1 MENSIKIELQN
12 IKQLLLQS
20 LQFKLQDVNEKKLQ
34 KFTNQL
40 AAELLNHPD
49 DKVTEVNSV
58 SETNFTGILKF
69 NKQELNE
76 MPKSFKKYFIV
87 DGCAVCYRKR
97 TTNGYRC
104 SYEVR
109 YNRRGYKISV
119 SATSLPV
126 AKARFIEALKHAK
139 PVEKSMFNGVPTSFK
154 EFSTY
159 YFENYRKRRVAEK
172 TYKNDV
178 WRYEKY
184 LIPKFGNMHIKN
196 ITPLMCQNL
205 IDEIVNQGKGKTAL
219 EIFSLLNVILKMAIR
234 HEIIRSNPLDIVFMP
249 SHERKHGKSLT
260 VDEERKLLNETAN
273 TPYQLMFAV
282 ALYTGMRP
290 NEYKTAIIDGNFIKC
305 VNSKQKDGK
314 EHYKKIPIIAP
325 LRPYLEGV
333 NILSFYL
340 AEPMRRIM
348 REILPNHILYDL
360 RTTFYTRCQECNVF
374 EVARNLFVGHTLKGL
389 ASTYTDVSD
398 EYLLSEA
405 EKLNEWYSPKFTPN
419 N

>member
-1 MENSIKIELQN
+1 
-12 IKQLLLQS
+12 
-20 LQFKLQDVNEKKLQ
+20 
-34 KFTNQL
+34 
-40 AAELLNHPD
+40 
-49 DKVTEVNSV
+49 
-58 SETNFTGILKF
+58 
-69 NKQELNE
+69 
-76 MPKSFKKYFIV
+76 MPKSFKKYFIA
-87 DGCAVCYRKR
+87 DGCAICYRKR

-109 YNRRGYKISV
+109 YRRHGYNISV

-126 AKARFIEALKHAK
+126 VKARFIEALKHAK
-139 PVEKSMFNGVPTSFK
+139 PIEKSMFNGIPTAFG

-159 YFENYRKRRVAEK
+159 YFENYRKRRVTEQ

-178 WRYEKY
+178 WRYERY
-184 LIPKFGNMHIKN
+184 LLPTFGTMPIRT
-196 ITPLMCQNL
+196 ITPLTCQKL
-205 IDEIVNQGKGKTAL
+205 IDDIVNQGKSKTAL
-219 EIFSLLNVILKMAIR
+219 EVFSLMNVIFKMAIR
-234 HEIIRSNPLDIVFMP
+234 HEIIRSNPLDIVLMP
-249 SHERKHGKSLT
+249 SHERKHGKALT
-260 VDEERKLLNETAN
+260 KDEERKLLTETAN

-290 NEYKTAIIDGNFIKC
+290 NEYKTASIDGNFIKC

-325 LRPYLEGV
+325 LRPYLTDKTE
-333 NILSFYL
+333 LSFYL

-360 RTTFYTRCQECNVF
+360 RTTFYTRCQECGVS
-374 EVARNLFVGHTLKGL
+374 EVARNIFVGHTLKGL

-405 EKLNEWYSPKFTPN
+405 EKLNAWYYPRITPKN
-419 N
+419 